1 VNRAG
6 VPRAEV
12 EAHQAIRREFNS
24 APFSKGWRGYASFAL
39 ARAGRGGGDDDL
51 DLVLVTHTGIV
62 LIELKN
68 WNGKLLESNGQKWF
82 LDGEDRGDS
91 PVSVVR
97 RKVPK
102 LVSVM
107 TQKLGKNKTP
117 FINSYVVMHG
127 RIGKSTLTQEEQR
140 SVLTMTEFL
149 SVRFEHAY
157 KQYFGGRH
165 YFNPLDHLAEY
176 DEFFEGKSFRPKL
189 HYIDGYR
196 PDANPIFEHP
206 KKLYSEYRAEA
217 KDDPKA
223 LALLRQW
230 DFGALGLDLIGESDR
245 AFIGLREQKVFQ
257 YIEDGNEELALSLLR
272 PVTRKGP
279 KDVTLDFAELFH
291 LPSRLTRLAEFANST
306 LPKLSADER
315 LLLMKAILSRF
326 AELHD
331 MRIAHRD
338 VGDHSLWIDRPT
350 KVVMTGFPAAYY
362 PELKT
367 VGTFRE
373 KVKVEQSVL
382 PEDTSTSSSATPYR
396 RDVFMLGA
404 LCHLIAF
411 GDRPAKVA
419 GVSVWSERS
428 ADPYAGAL
436 NKFFHGALHEDA
448 AARYADARAMLE
460 DLNAATGNQRESI
473 IDLAVFE
480 AFKAETKERDY
491 EETES
496 LTEGDD
502 QSCFRSGTGAA
513 ARVVKVWYGV
523 EPDAKKPD
531 VSLRLLSFLERART
545 LKGCDLPGV
554 PTVVDFGLSKR
565 SLLLVLKWVGG
576 DTLPAWLLSNPGF
589 EQRLAVAKALADTL
603 QRLHG
608 FGLAHGDIH
617 PQNIVIT
624 PASEAVFIDVLDFH
638 RSSDD
643 VYTTAFLPENYKALT
658 QFERD
663 RYSIAAVLV
672 EVLGTSRSAPS
683 DGPFPIPRVY
693 DELGHLLSTETLS
706 TLEPLNRALLN
717 ASKADEEEA
726 PEFIVVVKNLAY
738 DGVPAGELR
747 SDNGVFHVAGQAD
760 RHSAWGLRIWVTGIG
775 RQLSFVWNPAED
787 RAEGVRATSISQS
800 QLLRSQT
807 MRDDGV
813 PMRIRVAEGP
823 VADVGDLARFL
834 ISRDKLK
841 RKLPVEQGAK
851 GRTEAP
857 RSGDTVTL
865 GEGAPRPFTDSL
877 PVGKLWQA
885 LMDAEEE
892 AFLTVTIAGEHR
904 RNPYQE
910 NQVLIPYHSN
920 GRVLDYAANE
930 KIIVESLTNDGTWRS
945 CGSLNLRDTTFGQLA
960 ELAVD
965 FPFMKANLRIGAK
978 LRLMSTGD
986 MGSYDKRR
994 VAVDRILSDKA
1005 VVPGLIDYFEPSET
1019 ASDLQPIV
1027 HPSPT
1032 DQDLDEYSD
1041 GDKKLNASQKE
1052 AFRRVL
1058 GNGPVSLL
1066 QGPPGTGKTW
1076 FIAVLLHYLMSRQR
1090 ARRILLVSQAHEA
1103 VNNALEKGQE
1113 LCRNRG
1119 IEFDAVRIG
1128 PESAASDEIRHLHS
1142 ASIEQSYRDRF
1153 KAEHKERVVRLAVV
1167 LGLPKAFAEQMIDLH
1182 LRLGMLNERIKRLQA
1197 RGDGEDDRAS
1207 VSRHARIRA
1216 LSETF
1221 FDIAADVYEVSKESS
1236 PTETLAQIEAAL
1248 VAEYEIRSA
1257 DGVERLKKLLALSE
1271 DWLNTLGASDTNFT
1285 EFLAKSRTVVAGTLV
1300 GIGARAPGVTQ
1311 NVFDWVIIDE
1321 AGRAAPSELAVAMQA
1336 GHRVLLVGDHLQLPP
1351 MFSDEVR
1358 EVIKQRLGCDED
1370 ASIFKSD
1377 FERVFD
1383 SSYGQQVGATLLSQY
1398 RMAPAIGSLVSTCFY
1413 DDRLENGR
1421 GDPPDYYQFLPAHLG
1436 SQVTWVDV
1444 SSLGPRG
1451 HHQKSEDGA
1460 DTWNRSE
1467 ARVIMQILRQVVESE
1482 DFMAFLLDDLKP
1494 QEPPIGIICMYE
1506 RQREVIDQMKAE
1518 AAWLGDARRLV
1529 KIDTVDS
1536 YQGKE
1541 NRIVIVSTVRNH
1553 PDGFPGFLKSPNRV
1567 NVAMSRA
1574 MERLFVVGSTK
1585 MWKGKNAALPLGR
1598 VLSKVE
1604 EMALDGRASMLPATQ
1619 FWED

>member
-1 VNRAG
+1 M
-6 VPRAEV
+6 PRAEV
-12 EAHQAIRREFNS
+12 EAHQAIQREFS
-24 APFSKGWRGYASFAL
+24 SSTFSKGWRGYASFAL

-68 WNGKLLESNGQKWF
+68 WNGKQLESNGQKWF

-91 PVSVVR
+91 PLSVVR

-117 FINSYVVMHG
+117 FISSYVVMHG
-127 RIGKSTLTQEEQR
+127 RIGKYTLTPEEQR
-140 SVLTMTEFL
+140 SVLTMTEFMTI
-149 SVRFEHAY
+149 RFEHSY
-157 KQYFGGRH
+157 KHYFGGRH

-196 PDANPIFEHP
+196 PDTNPIFEHP
-206 KKLYSEYRAEA
+206 KKLYTEYRAEA

-230 DFGALGLDLIGESDR
+230 DFGALGLELIGESDR
-245 AFIGLREQKVFQ
+245 SFIGLREQKVFQ

-272 PVTRKGP
+272 PVTRKGS

-306 LPKLSADER
+306 LPKLTADER

-331 MRIAHRD
+331 MRVAHRD

-350 KVVMTGFPAAYY
+350 KVVMSGFPAAYY

-373 KVKVEQSVL
+373 KVKVEQSIL
-382 PEDTSTSSSATPYR
+382 PEDASPSSSATPYR

-404 LCHLIAF
+404 LCHLVAF
-411 GDRPAKVA
+411 GDKPAKVA
-419 GVSVWSERS
+419 GIPAWSRKS
-428 ADPYAGAL
+428 AEPYSGAL
-436 NKFFHGALHEDA
+436 DDFFETALHPDT
-448 AARYADARAMLE
+448 AARYADARSMLE
-460 DLNAATGNQRESI
+460 GLNAATGNQRESI
-473 IDLAVFE
+473 IDLAAFE

-496 LTEGDD
+496 LAEGDD
-502 QSCFRSGTGAA
+502 QSCFRSGNGAA

-545 LKGCDLPGV
+545 LKGCGLSGV
-554 PTVVDFGLSKR
+554 PPVVDFGLSKR
-565 SLLLVLKWVGG
+565 SLLLVLKWVAG
-576 DTLPAWLLSNPGF
+576 DTLPAWLVSNPRF
-589 EQRLAVAKALADTL
+589 EQRMAVAKALVDTL

-617 PQNIVIT
+617 PQNIIIT
-624 PASEAVFIDVLDFH
+624 PAGEAIFIDVLDFH

-672 EVLGTSRSAPS
+672 EVLGTSRVAPS
-683 DGPFPIPRVY
+683 DGTFPMPRVY
-693 DELGHLLSTETLS
+693 DELGHLLSAQTLS
-706 TLEPLNRALLN
+706 TLEPLGRALLN
-717 ASKADEEEA
+717 ASRADEREA

-738 DGVPAGELR
+738 DGVPAGPLR
-747 SDNGVFHVAGQAD
+747 SDNGVFHVAVQPD
-760 RHSAWGLRIWVTGIG
+760 RQSAWGMRIWVTGIG
-775 RQLSFVWNPAED
+775 RQLSFVWNPVED
-787 RAEGVRATSISQS
+787 RADGVRATSISQS

-813 PMRIRVAEGP
+813 AMRITVAEGP
-823 VADVGDLARFL
+823 VADVVDLARFL
-834 ISRDKLK
+834 ISRDKLR
-841 RKLPVEQGAK
+841 RKLPIDPGAK
-851 GRTEAP
+851 AP
-857 RSGDTVTL
+857 ADANRVGDPTPQ
-865 GEGAPRPFTDSL
+865 GDGAASTCKSL
-877 PVGKLWQA
+877 PVGMLWQA

-892 AFLTVTIAGEHR
+892 AFLTVTIAGENR
-904 RNPYQE
+904 RNPSQDS
-910 NQVLIPYHSN
+910 QVLIPYHSN
-920 GRVLDYAANE
+920 GRVLDYGPNE

-965 FPFMKANLRIGAK
+965 FPFMKANFRIGAK

-1005 VVPGLIDYFEPSET
+1005 VVPGLIDYLEPSDT
-1019 ASDLQPIV
+1019 GNDTHPVA

-1032 DQDLDEYSD
+1032 DEDLDEYSD

-1113 LCRNRG
+1113 LCRSRG
-1119 IEFDAVRIG
+1119 IEFDAVRMG

-1153 KAEHKERVVRLAVV
+1153 KAEHKERVVQLAIV

-1182 LRLGMLNERIKRLQA
+1182 LRLGMLNERIKRLQM

-1207 VSRHARIRA
+1207 TSRRARIRA
-1216 LSETF
+1216 LTETF
-1221 FDIAADVYEVSKESS
+1221 FDIAADAYQASQDSS
-1236 PTETLAQIEAAL
+1236 PTETLGLIETAL
-1248 VAEYEIRSA
+1248 IAEHEVRSA
-1257 DGVERLKKLLALSE
+1257 DAVERLKKLLALSE
-1271 DWLNTLGASDTNFT
+1271 DWLNTLGASDANFS

-1300 GIGARAPGVTQ
+1300 GIGARAAGVTQ

-1336 GHRVLLVGDHLQLPP
+1336 GHRILLVGDHLQLPP

-1377 FERVFD
+1377 FERVFG

-1398 RMAPAIGSLVSTCFY
+1398 RMAPAIGSLVSACFY

-1451 HHQKSEDGA
+1451 HHQKSEGGE

-1467 ARVIMQILRQVVESE
+1467 ARVIMQILRQVLESE
-1482 DFMAFLLDDLKP
+1482 DFMALLLDDLKP

-1506 RQREVIDQMKAE
+1506 KQREVIDQMKAE

-1574 MERLFVVGSTK
+1574 MERLFIVGSTK
-1585 MWKGKNAALPLGR
+1585 MWRGKNVSLPLGR
-1598 VLSKVE
+1598 VLGKVE
-1604 EMALDGRASMLPATQ
+1604 EMALDGKARVLPATQ

>member
-1 VNRAG
+1 V
-6 VPRAEV
+6 
-12 EAHQAIRREFNS
+12 
-24 APFSKGWRGYASFAL
+24 
-39 ARAGRGGGDDDL
+39 
-51 DLVLVTHTGIV
+51 
-62 LIELKN
+62 
-68 WNGKLLESNGQKWF
+68 
-82 LDGEDRGDS
+82 
-91 PVSVVR
+91 
-97 RKVPK
+97 
-102 LVSVM
+102 
-107 TQKLGKNKTP
+107 
-117 FINSYVVMHG
+117 
-127 RIGKSTLTQEEQR
+127 
-140 SVLTMTEFL
+140 
-149 SVRFEHAY
+149 
-157 KQYFGGRH
+157 
-165 YFNPLDHLAEY
+165 
-176 DEFFEGKSFRPKL
+176 
-189 HYIDGYR
+189 
-196 PDANPIFEHP
+196 
-206 KKLYSEYRAEA
+206 
-217 KDDPKA
+217 
-223 LALLRQW
+223 
-230 DFGALGLDLIGESDR
+230 
-245 AFIGLREQKVFQ
+245 
-257 YIEDGNEELALSLLR
+257 
-272 PVTRKGP
+272 
-279 KDVTLDFAELFH
+279 
-291 LPSRLTRLAEFANST
+291 PSRLTRLAEFANST

-350 KVVMTGFPAAYY
+350 KVVMSGFPAAYY

-382 PEDTSTSSSATPYR
+382 PEDTASSISATPYR

-404 LCHLIAF
+404 LCHLIAY
-411 GDRPAKVA
+411 GDKPAKVA
-419 GVSVWSERS
+419 GVPVWSERPD
-428 ADPYAGAL
+428 DPYAGVLNAL
-436 NKFFHGALHEDA
+436 FRSALHPDA
-448 AARYADARAMLE
+448 AARYADARGMLE
-460 DLNAATGNQRESI
+460 ALNAATSNKRESI

-480 AFKAETKERDY
+480 AFKAESKERDY
-491 EETES
+491 EETEN
-496 LTEGDD
+496 LREGDD

-545 LKGCDLPGV
+545 LKGCGLVGV

-576 DTLPAWLLSNPGF
+576 ETLPTWLLRNPSF

-617 PQNIVIT
+617 PQNIVVT
-624 PASEAVFIDVLDFH
+624 PAGEAVFIDVLDFH
-638 RSSDD
+638 RSADD

-672 EVLGTSRSAPS
+672 DVLGTSRAAPTG
-683 DGPFPIPRVY
+683 GPFPIPRVY
-693 DELGHLLSTETLS
+693 DELGHLLSSETLS
-706 TLEPLNRALLN
+706 TLEPLISALLN
-717 ASKADEEEA
+717 ASKEDEQEA
-726 PEFIVVVKNLAY
+726 PEFIVVIKNLAY

-747 SDNGVFHVAGQAD
+747 SDNGLFHVAGQAD

-807 MRDDGV
+807 MRDDAV

-841 RKLPVEQGAK
+841 RKLPVEQGAQ
-851 GRTEAP
+851 GRPEEA
-857 RSGDTVTL
+857 RGGDTATM
-865 GEGAPRPFTDSL
+865 GEGEVRAFTDSL
-877 PVGKLWQA
+877 PVGKMWQA

-945 CGSLNLRDTTFGQLA
+945 CGTLNLRDTTFGQLA

-1005 VVPGLIDYFEPSET
+1005 VVPGLIDYLEPLET
-1019 ASDLQPIV
+1019 ASDLQPVV

-1113 LCRNRG
+1113 LCRSKG

-1128 PESAASDEIRHLHS
+1128 PESAASNEIRHLHS
-1142 ASIEQSYRDRF
+1142 TSIEQSYRDRF
-1153 KAEHKERVVRLAVV
+1153 KAEHKERVVGLAIV
-1167 LGLPKAFAEQMIDLH
+1167 LGLPKAFAEQMIDLQ
-1182 LRLGMLNERIKRLQA
+1182 LRLGMLNERIKRLQM
-1197 RGDGEDDRAS
+1197 RGEGEDDRAS
-1207 VSRHARIRA
+1207 TSKQARIRA
-1216 LSETF
+1216 LTETF

-1236 PTETLAQIEAAL
+1236 PTETLAQIETAL
-1248 VAEYEIRSA
+1248 VAEHEIRSA
-1257 DGVERLKKLLALSE
+1257 DGVERLKKLLALSD

-1351 MFSDEVR
+1351 MFSDDVR
-1358 EVIKQRLGCDED
+1358 EVIKQRLDCDED
-1370 ASIFKSD
+1370 ATIFKSD
-1377 FERVFD
+1377 FERVFGY
-1383 SSYGQQVGATLLSQY
+1383 SYGQKVGATLLSQY
-1398 RMAPAIGSLVSTCFY
+1398 RMAPAIGTLVSACFY

-1421 GDPPDYYQFLPAHLG
+1421 GDPPDYYQFLPAQFG

-1451 HHQKSEDGA
+1451 HHQKSEDG
-1460 DTWNRSE
+1460 DKWNRSE
-1467 ARVIMQILRQVVESE
+1467 ARVIMQILRQLVESE
-1482 DFMAFLLDDLKP
+1482 DFMAFLQDDLKP
-1494 QEPPIGIICMYE
+1494 QEPPIGIICMY
-1506 RQREVIDQMKAE
+1506 VWAP
-1518 AAWLGDARRLV
+1518 
-1529 KIDTVDS
+1529 
-1536 YQGKE
+1536 
-1541 NRIVIVSTVRNH
+1541 VR
-1553 PDGFPGFLKSPNRV
+1553 
-1567 NVAMSRA
+1567 
-1574 MERLFVVGSTK
+1574 TC
-1585 MWKGKNAALPLGR
+1585 
-1598 VLSKVE
+1598 
-1604 EMALDGRASMLPATQ
+1604 
-1619 FWED
+1619 